1 MEFFKTKNL
10 QMAEEAGRFYNME
23 KLNKDKKRDEIDEEY
38 KNIMNDIEIYNKLRK
53 ENMSYVA
60 RQMFVDEIEK
70 TLDGKVPAWIVRDTM
85 ITLSDNKY
93 VYSRLCE
100 QLEDCLYKHGLM
112 TEYFGYSAIE
122 IFNYFIAKKLF
133 WNLFTDIFTSL
144 TGCAV
149 EMKQIVVD
157 IMTQEILDGENL
169 IKNITDDEYTSIS
182 FMETTGCDLDGLL
195 ADLIHKIKF

>member
-1 MEFFKTKNL
+1 
-10 QMAEEAGRFYNME
+10 MAEEAGRFYNME

>member
-1 MEFFKTKNL
+1 
-10 QMAEEAGRFYNME
+10 MAEEAGRFYNME
-23 KLNKDKKRDEIDEEY
+23 KLNKDKTRDEVDEEY
-38 KNIMNDIEIYNKLRK
+38 KNIVNDIETYNKLRK